1 MLHRIIA
8 KDGGRYLFR
17 GDKNDFVD
25 PERPEQSQLVGKL
38 WIHVPGGGRYFA
50 WITSAWTIGALAG
63 IAALTLLGRT
73 TSQRRQRRRK
83 EPAVALSR
91 PTLQN
96 AVAGA
101 AAALVLSLGF
111 GVVAF
116 SRAERHV
123 VAAPV
128 SYQASGS
135 FSYTAGTA
143 LGDVYPRGR
152 VATGDPF
159 FFQLVHTLRVRFD
172 YSFAAARAHR
182 LQGTLGLV
190 ARLQASN
197 GWTRTFPLAPPRPS
211 PATASSACLTS
222 TAFRA

>member
-50 WITSAWTIGALAG
+50 W
-63 IAALTLLGRT
+63 T